1 MAFENFIPTVWAEGI
16 ERELER
22 ALVFAED
29 CNRKYEG
36 VVKQAGDT
44 VRILG
49 VAAPTI
55 YDTIDKDIVL
65 GDAET
70 PADTSIVMPIRQI
83 AYYNYKVGDIDE
95 AQSKEKGIMD
105 ALSAETSHALAAKMD
120 AYIAKLAAGK
130 EAIKYS
136 VSPVQLT
143 AANVLGEIDKA
154 VQALYE
160 KDVNPNTK
168 ITLTLPPWMYTL
180 FRQAYTGIDTN
191 NSNYLKNGKITMYG
205 GIQIKMSNNV
215 YTAGGTSHVMV
226 RTDNA
231 VAFANPLT
239 HVEAYRPEKAF
250 ADAVKGF
257 VLYDAKIVRPKEMI
271 IMNVTQ

>member
-22 ALVFAED
+22 KCVYAED

-36 VVKQAGDT
+36 TVKQAGDT

-55 YDTIDKDIVL
+55 YDTNDKDIVL
-65 GDAET
+65 NGAET

-105 ALSAETSHALAAKMD
+105 ALAGETSAALASKMD
-120 AYIAKLAAGK
+120 AYIAKLAAEK
-130 EAIKYS
+130 EAVKYATAA
-136 VSPVQLT
+136 VSLT
-143 AANVLGEIDKA
+143 ADNVLGEIDKA
-154 VQALYE
+154 VQRLYE
-160 KDVNPNTK
+160 NDVNPNSK

-215 YTAGGTSHVMV
+215 YTANGVSHVMV

-231 VAFANPLT
+231 IAFANPLT
-239 HVEAYRPEKAF
+239 HVEAYRPENGF

-271 IMNVTQ
+271 IMNVKH